1 MIDTFNAGGDIHAK
15 VAADI
20 HNKDIKEVTK
30 AERSAAKAVI
40 FGIVYGISGF
50 GLGENL
56 HISKKQADEFIE
68 KYYHLY
74 PEVKQYM
81 EKMIEFAKQNGYV
94 YTNYGRKRVISEI
107 NDANFMVRKSGERMA
122 INTPIQGSAADII
135 KMAMIKIDEIF
146 TKENIQSKLVLQIH
160 DELIFD
166 VKNEELEKVENI
178 VKDAME
184 NIVSLSVPLKVS
196 TDVGTN
202 WYDLK

>member
-1 MIDTFNAGGDIHAK
+1 
-15 VAADI
+15 
-20 HNKDIKEVTK
+20 
-30 AERSAAKAVI
+30 
-40 FGIVYGISGF
+40 
-50 GLGENL
+50 
-56 HISKKQADEFIE
+56 
-68 KYYHLY
+68 
-74 PEVKQYM
+74 
-81 EKMIEFAKQNGYV
+81 
-94 YTNYGRKRVISEI
+94 
-107 NDANFMVRKSGERMA
+107 MVRKSGERMA

>member
-1 MIDTFNAGGDIHAK
+1 
-15 VAADI
+15 
-20 HNKDIKEVTK
+20 
-30 AERSAAKAVI
+30 
-40 FGIVYGISGF
+40 
-50 GLGENL
+50 
-56 HISKKQADEFIE
+56 
-68 KYYHLY
+68 
-74 PEVKQYM
+74 M

-107 NDANFMVRKSGERMA
+107 KDANFMVRKSGERMA